1 LNVTQRR
8 IRGIPQNG
16 IVKKV
21 TLSLLLALLTL
32 TFLYPLY
39 YMVINSLKTRTEY
52 FVNPFGFPGGALQW
66 GNYSTMI
73 SQFQILNLFKNSFV
87 VSASTVV
94 VLLAVC
100 VFASYVFAK
109 YRFRGRSF
117 IYLAVIATMFIPS
130 QVTIIPL
137 YVLFSKLGL
146 VNTYWSVILSY
157 IALFLPEA
165 ILLMTANFRG
175 IIDELLEAAE
185 MDGCGYFQRVWNVIV
200 PMGRAAIFL
209 SIIFYFITAW
219 NDLFT
224 PMIFLQ
230 SMDKR
235 TVMVAL
241 AALMGRYTGAPTLQ
255 FAGLLLSAIPALVVY
270 IIFQRN
276 IIKGLSVGAIK

>member
-1 LNVTQRR
+1 MAQ
-8 IRGIPQNG
+8 RGIAKR
-16 IVKKV
+16 VV
-21 TLSLLLALLTL
+21 VSLLLTILTL
-32 TFLYPLY
+32 TFIYPLY
-39 YMVINSLKTRTEY
+39 YMLINSLKSRTAY
-52 FVNPFGFPGGALQW
+52 FANPFSFPRGALAFD
-66 GNYSTMI
+66 NYSTMI
-73 SQFQILNLFKNSFV
+73 SQFRILNLFKNSFV
-87 VSASTVV
+87 ISAGTVI
-94 VLLAVC
+94 LLLIVC

-109 YRFRGRSF
+109 YRFKGRGV
-117 IYLAVIATMFIPS
+117 IYLTVIATMFIPS

-137 YVLFSKLGL
+137 YVFFSKIGL
-146 VNTYWSVILSY
+146 VNTPWSVILSY
-157 IALFLPEA
+157 VALFLPEA
-165 ILLMTANFRG
+165 ILLMTANFRS

-185 MDGCGYFQRVWNVIV
+185 IDGCGYFLRVRHIVI

-209 SIIFYFITAW
+209 SIIFYFITSW

-255 FAGLLLSAIPALVVY
+255 FAGLLLSAVPALIVY

-276 IIKGLSVGAIK
+276 IIRGLSVGAIK

>member
-1 LNVTQRR
+1 MHAGIHRR
-8 IRGIPQNG
+8 SVPRQVLLSTILGI
-16 IVKKV
+16 
-21 TLSLLLALLTL
+21 LTL

-39 YMVINSLKTRTEY
+39 YMLINSLKERTAY
-52 FVNPFGFPGGALQW
+52 FTNPFGLPTGALHW
-66 GNYSTMI
+66 ENYATMI
-73 SQFQILNLFKNSFV
+73 SQFQILNLFKNSFI
-87 VSASTVV
+87 VSAGTVIP
-94 VLLAVC
+94 LLVVC

-109 YRFRGRSF
+109 YRFRGRSV

-130 QVTIIPL
+130 QVTIIPV

-146 VNTYWSVILSY
+146 VNQFGSVILSY
-157 IALFLPEA
+157 LALFLPEA

-185 MDGCGYFQRVWNVIV
+185 MDGCGYFQRVWNVVV

-209 SIIFYFITAW
+209 SVIFYFITAW

-230 SMDKR
+230 SMNKR

-255 FAGLLLSAIPALVVY
+255 FAGLLLSAIPALIVY

-276 IIKGLSVGAIK
+276 IIKGLSSGAIK

>member
-1 LNVTQRR
+1 MTRR
-8 IRGIPQNG
+8 DS
-16 IVKKV
+16 VKRV
-21 TLSLLLALLTL
+21 LVSVLLAALTV

-39 YMVINSLKTRTEY
+39 YMLINSLKTRTAY
-52 FVNPFGFPGGALQW
+52 YTNPFSLPTGMLQW
-66 GNYSTMI
+66 ENFSTMI
-73 SQFQILNLFKNSFV
+73 SQFQILNLFKNSFFV
-87 VSASTVV
+87 AAGTVV
-94 VLLAVC
+94 ILLVVC

-109 YRFRGRSF
+109 YNFKGRGV

-137 YVLFSKLGL
+137 YVLFSRIGL
-146 VNTYWSVILSY
+146 VNTYWAVILSY
-157 IALFLPEA
+157 VALFLPEA

-175 IIDELLEAAE
+175 IINEMLEAAE
-185 MDGCGYFQRVWNVIV
+185 IDGCGYFQRVRHVIV

-230 SMDKR
+230 SMNKR

-255 FAGLLLSAIPALVVY
+255 FAGLLLSAVPALIVY
-270 IIFQRN
+270 IIFQRQ
-276 IIKGLSVGAIK
+276 IIKGLTVGAIK

>member
-1 LNVTQRR
+1 MA
-8 IRGIPQNG
+8 
-16 IVKKV
+16 
-21 TLSLLLALLTL
+21 TLSRRRLGLSAILAAMVL

-39 YMVINSLKTRTEY
+39 YMLINSLKSRQFY
-52 FVNPFGFPGGALQW
+52 FSDPFGLPALPLQW
-66 GNYSTMI
+66 ENFSTMI
-73 SQFQILNLFKNSFV
+73 SQFQIFKLFRNSFI
-87 VSASTVV
+87 VSAGT
-94 VLLAVC
+94 VLLLLVIC
-100 VFASYVFAK
+100 VFSSYVFAK
-109 YRFRGRSF
+109 YKFKGRQAL
-117 IYLAVIATMFIPS
+117 YVAVIATMFIPS

-137 YVLFSKLGL
+137 YVLFSKIGL

-157 IALFLPEA
+157 IALFIPEA

-185 MDGCGYFQRVWNVIV
+185 IDGCGYFQRVWYIII
-200 PMGRAAIFL
+200 PMGQAAVSL

-255 FAGLLLSAIPALVVY
+255 FAGLLLAAIPAILVY
-270 IIFQRN
+270 MLFQRK
-276 IIKGLSVGAIK
+276 IIDGLSLGAIK

>member
-1 LNVTQRR
+1 VDRS
-8 IRGIPQNG
+8 G
-16 IVKKV
+16 IVKKAF
-21 TLSLLLALLTL
+21 LSFLLAVLML
-32 TFLYPLY
+32 TFIYPLY
-39 YMVINSLKTRTEY
+39 YMLINSLKTRTAY
-52 FVNPFGFPGGALQW
+52 FTSPFGLPIGALQW
-66 GNYSTMI
+66 ENYSTMV
-73 SQFQILNLFKNSFV
+73 SQFQILKLFKNSFV
-87 VSASTVV
+87 IAAVTV
-94 VLLAVC
+94 VLLLIVC
-100 VFASYVFAK
+100 TFASYVFAK
-109 YRFRGRSF
+109 YSFRGKRVV
-117 IYLAVIATMFIPS
+117 YLAVIATMFIPS

-137 YVLFSKLGL
+137 YLLFSKLGM
-146 VNTYWSVILSY
+146 VNTPWSVILSY
-157 IALFLPEA
+157 LALFMPEA

-175 IIDELLEAAE
+175 IIDEMLEAAE
-185 MDGCGYFQRVWNVIV
+185 MDGCGYFQRLWNVIV

-276 IIKGLSVGAIK
+276 IIRGLSSGAIK

>member
-1 LNVTQRR
+1 MKG
-8 IRGIPQNG
+8 RGTA
-16 IVKKV
+16 KKV
-21 TLSLLLALLTL
+21 VLSVALGILTL

-39 YMVINSLKTRTEY
+39 YMLINSLKERTAY
-52 FVNPFGFPGGALQW
+52 FVNPFGLPVGALQW
-66 GNYSTMI
+66 QNYATMI
-73 SQFQILNLFKNSFV
+73 SQFQILNLFKNSLI
-87 VSASTVV
+87 VSAGTV
-94 VLLAVC
+94 VLLLVVC

-109 YRFRGRSF
+109 YRFRGRAVV
-117 IYLAVIATMFIPS
+117 YLAVIATMFIPS
-130 QVTIIPL
+130 QVTIIPV
-137 YVLFSKLGL
+137 YVLFSKMGL

-157 IALFLPEA
+157 LALFLPEA

-185 MDGCGYFQRVWNVIV
+185 IDGCGYFQRVWNVVV

-255 FAGLLLSAIPALVVY
+255 FAGLLLSAVPALVVY
-270 IIFQRN
+270 IIFQRQ

>member
-1 LNVTQRR
+1 MKRR
-8 IRGIPQNG
+8 GAAKQ
-16 IVKKV
+16 VL
-21 TLSLLLALLTL
+21 LSLVLGILTL
-32 TFLYPLY
+32 TFVYPLY
-39 YMVINSLKTRTEY
+39 YMLINSLKERTAY
-52 FVNPFGFPGGALQW
+52 FVNPFGLPVGALQW
-66 GNYSTMI
+66 QNYATMI
-73 SQFQILNLFKNSFV
+73 SQFQILNLFKNSFF
-87 VSASTVV
+87 VSAGTV
-94 VLLAVC
+94 VLLLLVC
-100 VFASYVFAK
+100 TFSSYVFAK
-109 YRFRGRSF
+109 YRFRGRGVV
-117 IYLAVIATMFIPS
+117 YLAVIATMFIPS
-130 QVTIIPL
+130 QVTIIPV
-137 YVLFSKLGL
+137 YVLFSKLGM
-146 VNTYWSVILSY
+146 VNRYWSVILSY
-157 IALFLPEA
+157 LALFLPEA

-185 MDGCGYFQRVWNVIV
+185 MDGCGYFQRVWNVVV

-255 FAGLLLSAIPALVVY
+255 FAGLLLSAIPALIVY

-276 IIKGLSVGAIK
+276 IIRGLSVGAIK

>member
-1 LNVTQRR
+1 VASRPVLRQVL
-8 IRGIPQNG
+8 
-16 IVKKV
+16 
-21 TLSLLLALLTL
+21 LSLLLAVLTL
-32 TFLYPLY
+32 TFLYPLF
-39 YMVINSLKTRTEY
+39 YMAVNSLKTRTAY
-52 FVNPFGFPGGALQW
+52 FESPFRMPRGGLEWA
-66 GNYSTMI
+66 NYSTMI
-73 SQFQILNLFKNSFV
+73 SQFQILNLFKNSFF
-87 VSASTVV
+87 VSAGTVI
-94 VLLAVC
+94 LLLLVC
-100 VFASYVFAK
+100 IFPSYIFAK
-109 YRFRGRSF
+109 YSFRGRAAV
-117 IYLAVIATMFIPS
+117 YLAVIATMFIPS

-137 YVLFSKLGL
+137 YVLLSRMGL

-157 IALFLPEA
+157 VALFLPEA

-185 MDGCGYFQRVWNVIV
+185 IDGCGYFQRVWHVIV

-230 SMDKR
+230 SMDRR

-255 FAGLLLSAIPALVVY
+255 FAGLLLAAIPALVVY
-270 IIFQRN
+270 IIFQKN
-276 IIKGLSVGAIK
+276 IIRGLSVGAIK

>member
-1 LNVTQRR
+1 MARAAKFK
-8 IRGIPQNG
+8 GIL
-16 IVKKV
+16 I
-21 TLSLLLALLTL
+21 SLLLAVLTL

-39 YMVINSLKTRTEY
+39 FMLINSLKTRTDY
-52 FVNPFGFPGGALQW
+52 FVSQFSLPSAPLQFV
-66 GNYSTMI
+66 NYTTMI
-73 SQFQILNLFKNSFV
+73 SQFRILNLFKNSFI
-87 VSASTVV
+87 VSSLTVV
-94 VLLAVC
+94 GLLLVGT
-100 VFASYVFAK
+100 FASFVFAK
-109 YRFRGRSF
+109 YRFRGRSA

-137 YVLFSKLGL
+137 YVLFSRIGL
-146 VNTYWSVILSY
+146 VSTYWSVVLSY
-157 IALFLPEA
+157 LALFLPEC

-185 MDGCGYFQRVWNVIV
+185 IDGCSYLQKVWNVVI

-209 SIIFYFITAW
+209 SIIFYFIMAW

-230 SMDKR
+230 SMEKR

-255 FAGLLLSAIPALVVY
+255 FAGLLLSAVPALIVY

-276 IIKGLSVGAIK
+276 IVRGLSLGAIK

>member
-1 LNVTQRR
+1 VSR
-8 IRGIPQNG
+8 G
-16 IVKKV
+16 IVKK
-21 TLSLLLALLTL
+21 TILSLFLALLTL

-39 YMVINSLKTRTEY
+39 FMLINSLKSRTSY
-52 FVNPFGFPGGALQW
+52 FANPFSLPRGALQAD
-66 GNYSTMI
+66 NFSTMI
-73 SQFQILNLFKNSFV
+73 SQFQILKLFKNSFF
-87 VSASTVV
+87 VSAGTVI
-94 VLLAVC
+94 LLLLVC

-109 YRFRGRSF
+109 YRFRGRNV
-117 IYLAVIATMFIPS
+117 IYIAVIATMFIPS

-157 IALFLPEA
+157 LALFLPEA
-165 ILLMTANFRG
+165 ILLMTANFRS

-185 MDGCGYFQRVWNVIV
+185 MDGCGYFQRVRHVIV

-255 FAGLLLSAIPALVVY
+255 FAGLLLSAVPALIVY
-270 IIFQRN
+270 IIFQRH
-276 IIKGLSVGAIK
+276 IIRGLSVGAIK